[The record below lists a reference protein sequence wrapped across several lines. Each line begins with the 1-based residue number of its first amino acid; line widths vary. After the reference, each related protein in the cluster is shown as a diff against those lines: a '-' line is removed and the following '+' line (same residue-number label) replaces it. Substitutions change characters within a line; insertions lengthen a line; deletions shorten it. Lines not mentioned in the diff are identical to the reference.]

1 MRSRHSSGAA
11 YFSNRIALGNNLSCG
26 HKNGPVNGSQRM
38 RRALKAPEHPA
49 AVDEYSHDRKS
60 WAENLFQFA

>member
-1 MRSRHSSGAA
+1 MLPDPVAA
-11 YFSNRIALGNNLSCG
+11 KCDLALLYLSCG